1 MVINEDN
8 EKLKDKIYNNYKR
21 CLANSICIIKNEIFI
36 EKNDIKLS
44 LRGEIN
50 NKNSMNEGKKC
61 KIINKKRRREENKID
76 DEVNIS
82 KSQKNINIEK
92 EEDLFNDSL
101 FDKNGKVILR
111 YINLI
116 HYD

>member
-1 MVINEDN
+1 
-8 EKLKDKIYNNYKR
+8 
-21 CLANSICIIKNEIFI
+21 
-36 EKNDIKLS
+36 
-44 LRGEIN
+44 
-50 NKNSMNEGKKC
+50 MNEGKKC